1 MPDENSVRIVVHRQN
16 IDRYRSL
23 LKTPLT
29 MIEREF
35 IDKRIEEE
43 EAEIHRLTA
52 ESNWHTAVG
61 ANSPGWQASAER
73 LSSEPTTGC

>member
-1 MPDENSVRIVVHRQN
+1 VHRQN

-23 LKTPLT
+23 LKPPLT
-29 MIEREF
+29 TVEREF
-35 IDKRIEEE
+35 IDRRIEEE

-61 ANSPGWQASAER
+61 ANSPGWQASRTER
-73 LSSEPTTGC
+73 ISPEPTTGC